1 MLDLKAVLYW
11 IMIPYILMMNKKT
24 FLITAALVFIV
35 AILAST
41 FVVTGMKPEMH
52 KSFLLEIINVKIK
65 K

>member
-1 MLDLKAVLYW
+1 
-11 IMIPYILMMNKKT
+11 MMNKKT

-41 FVVTGMKPEMH
+41 FVVTCMKPEMH